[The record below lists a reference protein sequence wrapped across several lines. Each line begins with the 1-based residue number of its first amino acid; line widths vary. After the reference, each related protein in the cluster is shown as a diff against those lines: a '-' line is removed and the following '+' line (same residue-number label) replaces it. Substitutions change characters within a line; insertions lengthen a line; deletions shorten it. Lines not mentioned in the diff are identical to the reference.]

1 MIGEYVIYYLSAK
14 LTFLIIFLLT
24 SIQTSVLYADSEG
37 IANFSKISGSHK
49 IILEIKPK
57 EPLVGICHFT
67 IKIFDVEDQEYITD
81 AKVEVFASNE
91 GAEKPYKSFALSNP
105 AIPRDY
111 NAKFNFKNSGEW
123 EIKIIYSLENNHHQD
138 VTFDINVKENPLQ
151 SQMEGTI
158 LWIFVSSILVIAPII
173 LWYKNKQS

>member
-1 MIGEYVIYYLSAK
+1 MIGEYVIYYLSGK
-14 LTFLIIFLLT
+14 STFLTIFLLL
-24 SIQTSVLYADSEG
+24 SIQTSLLYADSEEV
-37 IANFSKISGSHK
+37 ANFSKISGSHK

-67 IKIFDVEDQEYITD
+67 INIFDIENQEYITD

-91 GAEKPYKSFALSNP
+91 GTEKPYKSFALSNP
-105 AIPRDY
+105 TMPREY
-111 NAKFNFKNSGEW
+111 NAKFNFKKSGEW
-123 EIKIIYSLENNHHQD
+123 EIKIRSSLENTHHED
-138 VTFDINVKENPLQ
+138 VTFNINVKENPLQ
-151 SQMEGTI
+151 SQFEGTI

>member
-1 MIGEYVIYYLSAK
+1 MI
-14 LTFLIIFLLT
+14 FFLLL
-24 SIQTSVLYADSEG
+24 SIQTNLLYADSEG
-37 IANFSKISGSHK
+37 ITNFSKISGPHQ

-67 IKIFDVEDQEYITD
+67 INIFDIENQEYITD

-91 GAEKPYKSFALSNP
+91 GTEKPYKSFALSNP
-105 AIPRDY
+105 TMPREY
-111 NAKFNFKNSGEW
+111 NAKFNFKKSGEW
-123 EIKIIYSLENNHHQD
+123 EIKIRSSLENTHHED
-138 VTFDINVKENPLQ
+138 VTFNINVKENPLQ
-151 SQMEGTI
+151 SQTGGTI